1 MLSIHL
7 YEVPEVLEAVLGST
21 GAERVLIVI
30 AGRGKAYAREIA
42 KIFDLNPPAVHKQ
55 LDRMERDGLL
65 VSQEVGRTRVYEFNP
80 RFAFREELQAM
91 LEKALS
97 MYPQEIQDEILLE
110 RRRPRRKGKPLK

>member
-1 MLSIHL
+1 MYLVCL
-7 YEVPEVLEAVLGST
+7 YETPSMLEAVLGST

-30 AGRGKAYAREIA
+30 AGRGKAYAAEIA

-97 MYPQEIQDEILLE
+97 MYPQEVRDKILLE
-110 RRRPRRKGKPLK
+110 RRRPRRKGKPL

>member
-1 MLSIHL
+1 M
-7 YEVPEVLEAVLGST
+7 LEAVLGST

-80 RFAFREELQAM
+80 RFAFKEELQA
-91 LEKALS
+91 LLDKALS
-97 MYPQEIQDEILLE
+97 MYPQKIQDEILLN